1 MNYIVHNIEEN
12 SPFESGKIISFGYSS
27 CTKQFHDRILLVR
40 DLCIYYDF
48 TGKQGLTHC
57 LLNIFVSITKFQ
69 ISHFFNPV
77 LSLETI
83 PKLKRNFLAK
93 NFVRPHRG
101 SQVNV
106 WCLKVYYFTNIFYK
120 YP

>member
-1 MNYIVHNIEEN
+1 MAS
-12 SPFESGKIISFGYSS
+12 SPLRHGKNAKERGERREQERETKIQKLLASA
-27 CTKQFHDRILLVR
+27 TRRALKQFHDRILLVR
-40 DLCIYYDF
+40 DLCIYDF

-57 LLNIFVSITKFQ
+57 LLNFYVSITKFQ
-69 ISHFFNPV
+69 ISHFINPV

-106 WCLKVYYFTNIFYK
+106 WC
-120 YP
+120 